1 MKAGVAKRPPPS
13 SSPGPPAAKARIAKS
28 AASPFPAKAP
38 ISKAPGQAARA
49 ASPPAAGEGAQTG
62 RSETWQA
69 FADTDPLYALVGEV
83 STHKV
88 MDGNGKLDEGL
99 LMKYLDTLFVQK
111 AARKPKD
118 WVQVWAAMDIPSE
131 VGAQSMVLN
140 PILRFG
146 LEQAPEDLGKIAA
159 ELLIGHRI
167 KSKTLQEAVQGAC
180 KDEGTDKGFL
190 RETFFLIF
198 PKGPQSEWGWSRVGW
213 SWQEWW
219 KLVEGCYTGLDN
231 AKAFDE
237 LCWLLDK
244 IEAEGGKP
252 LVEQT
257 QIWNETRLK
266 KVKALL
272 CKFGGVEDE
281 QDLSA
286 CLDATLI

>member
-1 MKAGVAKRPPPS
+1 MASVKAGVAKRPAPS
-13 SSPGPPAAKARIAKS
+13 GSPGHPAKARIAKTG
-28 AASPFPAKAP
+28 ASPGLAKAP
-38 ISKAPGQAARA
+38 ISKAPSQAART
-49 ASPPAAGEGAQTG
+49 ASPLAAGEGAQTG
-62 RSETWQA
+62 RSETWRV
-69 FADTDPLYALVGEV
+69 FAESDPLYALVGEV

-88 MDGNGKLDEGL
+88 MDGNGKLDDDL
-99 LMKYLDTLFVQK
+99 LMKYLDMLMIQK
-111 AARKPKD
+111 AAKKPKD
-118 WVQVWAAMDIPSE
+118 WVEVWAAMDIP
-131 VGAQSMVLN
+131 VTNQVVVLE

-146 LEQAPEDLGKIAA
+146 LEHAPESLGKIAA

-167 KSKTLQEAVQGAC
+167 KSKSLQEAVQGAC

-219 KLVEGCYTGLDN
+219 KIVEGCYSGLDS

-257 QIWNETRLK
+257 QVWNETRLK
-266 KVKALL
+266 KVKSLL
-272 CKFGGVEDE
+272 CKFGSVEDE
-281 QDLSA
+281 NDLSA
-286 CLDATLI
+286 CLDATLN